1 MGRLRSGKN
10 WTCQQP
16 GLLPFRTKTNK
27 SGLMNKRKTY
37 PYWNPYIVGVGIGL
51 LIILSFVVTGR
62 GLGAVGAFNGI
73 IASLVHAIAPDYALS
88 KGAYSTYLSGVE
100 HPLKDW
106 VVIEIAGVCIGG
118 LFSGIVSGRFKFEVI
133 KGPGI
138 SNVTRLIFAFSGGL
152 LMAFAAKFTR
162 GCTSGLALSGG
173 SVLSP
178 GAWLFMISVFIG
190 GYSVA
195 WIMKKAWN

>member
-1 MGRLRSGKN
+1 MKKP
-10 WTCQQP
+10 QA
-16 GLLPFRTKTNK
+16 
-27 SGLMNKRKTY
+27 
-37 PYWNPYIVGVGIGL
+37 YWNPYVVGVGIGL
-51 LIILSFVVTGR
+51 LIILSFLVTGR
-62 GLGAVGAFNGI
+62 GLGAVGAFNGVL
-73 IASLVHAIAPDYALS
+73 ASLVHAIAPDYALS
-88 KGAYSTYLSGVE
+88 NSTFATYVSGVE

-106 VVIEIAGVCIGG
+106 VIIEIAGVCLGG
-118 LFSGIVSGRFKFEVI
+118 LLSGMASGRLKFEVI

-138 SNVTRLIFAFSGGL
+138 SRASRLIFAFSGGL
-152 LMAFAAKFTR
+152 LMAYAAKFTR

-195 WIMKKAWN
+195 WLMKKAWN

>member
-1 MGRLRSGKN
+1 MDKKES
-10 WTCQQP
+10 
-16 GLLPFRTKTNK
+16 
-27 SGLMNKRKTY
+27 Y

-51 LIILSFVVTGR
+51 LIILSFLVTGR

-88 KGAYSTYLSGVE
+88 KGAYSTYISGVE

-118 LFSGIVSGRFKFEVI
+118 LLSGIVSRRFKFEVI

-138 SNVTRLIFAFSGGL
+138 SNVTRLILAFSGGL

>member
-1 MGRLRSGKN
+1 M
-10 WTCQQP
+10 
-16 GLLPFRTKTNK
+16 
-27 SGLMNKRKTY
+27 LMKKREPQ
-37 PYWNPYIVGVGIGL
+37 PYWNPYIVGFGIGL
-51 LIILSFVVTGR
+51 LIILSFFVTGR

-73 IASLVHAIAPDYALS
+73 LATLVHAIAPEYALS
-88 KGAYSTYLSGVE
+88 NPVYSSYVAGVD

-106 VVIEIAGVCIGG
+106 VVIEIAGVCLGG
-118 LFSGIVSGRFKFEVI
+118 LLSGIVSGRFKFEVI
-133 KGPGI
+133 KGPRI
-138 SNVTRLIFAFSGGL
+138 SNLSRLALAFSGGL

-190 GYSVA
+190 GYA
-195 WIMKKAWN
+195 IAFLMRKAWN

>member
-1 MGRLRSGKN
+1 MK
-10 WTCQQP
+10 
-16 GLLPFRTKTNK
+16 TKQA
-27 SGLMNKRKTY
+27 Y

-62 GLGAVGAFNGI
+62 GLGAVGAFNGL

-88 KGAYSTYLSGVE
+88 KAAFSNYLSGVE
-100 HPLKDW
+100 HPLRDW

-118 LFSGIVSGRFKFEVI
+118 LISGLVSGRFKFEVI
-133 KGPGI
+133 RGPGI
-138 SNVTRLIFAFSGGL
+138 SKLSRLIFAFSGGV

-178 GAWLFMISVFIG
+178 GAWFFMISVFIG

-195 WIMKKAWN
+195 FLMRKLWN

>member
-1 MGRLRSGKN
+1 MKK
-10 WTCQQP
+10 
-16 GLLPFRTKTNK
+16 KTP
-27 SGLMNKRKTY
+27 Y

-62 GLGAVGAFNGI
+62 GLGAVGAFNGLL
-73 IASLVHAIAPDYALS
+73 ASLVQSIAPDYAMS
-88 KGAYSTYLSGVE
+88 NSVYSTYLAGVD

-118 LFSGIVSGRFKFEVI
+118 LLSGIVSGRFKLEVI

-138 SNVTRLIFAFSGGL
+138 SNLSRLIFAFSGGL

-178 GAWLFMISVFIG
+178 GAWLFMLSVFVG

>member
-1 MGRLRSGKN
+1 MRV
-10 WTCQQP
+10 
-16 GLLPFRTKTNK
+16 TKTE
-27 SGLMNKRKTY
+27 LMKKKEAY
-37 PYWNPYIVGVGIGL
+37 LYWNPYIVGVGIGL

-73 IASLVHAIAPDYALS
+73 IASFVHAIAPDYALS
-88 KGAYSTYLSGVE
+88 KAAYSGYIAGVE

-118 LFSGIVSGRFKFEVI
+118 LLSGVVSRRFKFEVI

-190 GYSVA
+190 GYSIA
-195 WIMKKAWN
+195 WLMKKAWN

>member
-1 MGRLRSGKN
+1 MKAK
-10 WTCQQP
+10 QA
-16 GLLPFRTKTNK
+16 
-27 SGLMNKRKTY
+27 Y
-37 PYWNPYIVGVGIGL
+37 PYWNPYVIGVGIGI

-62 GLGAVGAFNGI
+62 GLGAVGAFNGLM
-73 IASLVHAIAPDYALS
+73 ATLVQAISPEYALS
-88 KGAYSTYLSGVE
+88 KPVFSTYVSGVD
-100 HPLKDW
+100 HPLRDW

-118 LFSGIVSGRFKFEVI
+118 LVSGLFSGRFKFEVI

-138 SNVTRLIFAFSGGL
+138 SNVTRLIFAFLGGL

-195 WIMKKAWN
+195 FLMRKLWN

>member
-1 MGRLRSGKN
+1 MK
-10 WTCQQP
+10 
-16 GLLPFRTKTNK
+16 KK
-27 SGLMNKRKTY
+27 EAY
-37 PYWNPYIVGVGIGL
+37 PYWNPYVVGVGIGL

-62 GLGAVGAFNGI
+62 GLGAVGAFNGV
-73 IASLVHAIAPDYALS
+73 IASLIHAIAPDYALS
-88 KGAYSTYLSGVE
+88 KAAFSGYISGVE

-106 VVIEIAGVCIGG
+106 VIIEIAGVCIGG
-118 LFSGIVSGRFKFEVI
+118 LLSGIVSRRFKFEVI
-133 KGPGI
+133 KGPRI

-152 LMAFAAKFTR
+152 LMAYAAKFTR

-190 GYSVA
+190 GYA
-195 WIMKKAWN
+195 IAFLMRKAWN

>member
-1 MGRLRSGKN
+1 M
-10 WTCQQP
+10 
-16 GLLPFRTKTNK
+16 RT
-27 SGLMNKRKTY
+27 RQVY

-51 LIILSFVVTGR
+51 LIILSYVVTGR
-62 GLGAVGAFNGI
+62 GLGAMGAFNGLL
-73 IASLVHAIAPDYALS
+73 ASFIHTVSPEYALS
-88 KGAYSTYLSGVE
+88 KPVYSTYLAGVE
-100 HPLKDW
+100 HPLRDW
-106 VVIEIAGVCIGG
+106 VVLEIAGVCIGG
-118 LFSGIVSGRFKFEVI
+118 LLSGVVSGRFKFEVI

-138 SNVTRLIFAFSGGL
+138 SKTSRLFFAFSGGL

-195 WIMKKAWN
+195 YLMRKLWN

>member
-1 MGRLRSGKN
+1 
-10 WTCQQP
+10 
-16 GLLPFRTKTNK
+16 
-27 SGLMNKRKTY
+27 MNKRKTY

-88 KGAYSTYLSGVE
+88 KGAYSTYLSGVQ

-118 LFSGIVSGRFKFEVI
+118 LLSGIVSGRFKF
-133 KGPGI
+133 
-138 SNVTRLIFAFSGGL
+138 
-152 LMAFAAKFTR
+152 
-162 GCTSGLALSGG
+162 
-173 SVLSP
+173 
-178 GAWLFMISVFIG
+178 
-190 GYSVA
+190 
-195 WIMKKAWN
+195 

>member
-1 MGRLRSGKN
+1 
-10 WTCQQP
+10 
-16 GLLPFRTKTNK
+16 
-27 SGLMNKRKTY
+27 MNKRESR

-62 GLGAVGAFNGI
+62 GLGAIGAFNGI
-73 IASLVHAIAPDYALS
+73 LASLIHAIAPDFAT
-88 KGAYSTYLSGVE
+88 ANPVYSGYLTGVD

-118 LFSGIVSGRFKFEVI
+118 LLSGIVSRRFKFEVI
-133 KGPGI
+133 KGPRI
-138 SNVTRLIFAFSGGL
+138 SNVTRLVYAFSGGL

-195 WIMKKAWN
+195 WLMKKAWN

>member
-1 MGRLRSGKN
+1 MR
-10 WTCQQP
+10 
-16 GLLPFRTKTNK
+16 
-27 SGLMNKRKTY
+27 KRNPR

-51 LIILSFVVTGR
+51 LIILSFLVTGR
-62 GLGAVGAFNGI
+62 GLGAIGAFNGI
-73 IASLVHAIAPDYALS
+73 LASLVHAVAPDYALS
-88 KGAYSTYLSGVE
+88 KNALATYVSGVE
-100 HPLKDW
+100 HPLKEW

-118 LFSGIVSGRFKFEVI
+118 LLSGIVSGRFRFEVI

-138 SNVTRLIFAFSGGL
+138 TKVSRLILAFSGGL
-152 LMAFAAKFTR
+152 LMAYAAKFTR

-178 GAWLFMISVFIG
+178 GAWLFMFSVFIG

>member
-1 MGRLRSGKN
+1 MK
-10 WTCQQP
+10 
-16 GLLPFRTKTNK
+16 
-27 SGLMNKRKTY
+27 KREAY
-37 PYWNPYIVGVGIGL
+37 PYWNPYIAGVGIGL

-73 IASLVHAIAPDYALS
+73 IASVTHAIAPDYALS
-88 KGAYSTYLSGVE
+88 KGAFSAYLSGVE

-106 VVIEIAGVCIGG
+106 VVIEIAGVCLGG
-118 LFSGIVSGRFKFEVI
+118 LLSGIVSGRFKFEVI

-138 SNVTRLIFAFSGGL
+138 SNVSRLIFAFSGGL

>member
-1 MGRLRSGKN
+1 MK
-10 WTCQQP
+10 
-16 GLLPFRTKTNK
+16 
-27 SGLMNKRKTY
+27 MNKPK

-51 LIILSFVVTGR
+51 LIILSFLVTGR

-73 IASLVHAIAPDYALS
+73 LASLVHALAPDYALS
-88 KGAYSTYLSGVE
+88 KAALASYVSGVE

-106 VVIEIAGVCIGG
+106 VVLEIAGVCIGG
-118 LFSGIVSGRFKFEVI
+118 LISGIVSGRFKFEVI
-133 KGPGI
+133 KGPRI
-138 SNVTRLIFAFSGGL
+138 SNASRLILAFSGGM
-152 LMAFAAKFTR
+152 LMAYAAKFTR

-195 WIMKKAWN
+195 WFMKKTWN